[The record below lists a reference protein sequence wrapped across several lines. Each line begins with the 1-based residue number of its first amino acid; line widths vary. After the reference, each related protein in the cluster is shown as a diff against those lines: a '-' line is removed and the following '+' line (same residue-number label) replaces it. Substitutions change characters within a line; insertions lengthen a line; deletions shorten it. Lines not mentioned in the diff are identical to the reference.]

1 MHSVETSSARKT
13 ETQPSVAFPTP
24 QQLNSTPI
32 RFSGF
37 LRFACWLLVVVVVVV
52 VLRDPGAIK
61 VQKANRF
68 DPWVNIY
75 TSIRLWCTIVL
86 WYTRCTDERNE

>member
-1 MHSVETSSARKT
+1 
-13 ETQPSVAFPTP
+13 
-24 QQLNSTPI
+24 
-32 RFSGF
+32 
-37 LRFACWLLVVVVVVV
+37 VVVV

-86 WYTRCTDERNE
+86 WYTRCTDERNEWMKCVSASPCNNSWEIGKIVPVLRGVGKGEGDPLLNVSH